1 VSPVSTRN
9 AAASE
14 HRCTVTGRRHADGS
28 PMSVVCEQ
36 ISKDGAVALFP
47 HGIEGHGVIL
57 DAHQQRVLARWLL
70 ERETT
75 WHS

>member
-1 VSPVSTRN
+1 MSPSE

-14 HRCTVTGRRHADGS
+14 RRCTVTGRRHADGS

-36 ISKDGAVALFP
+36 VGKDGPVVLYP
-47 HGIEGHGVIL
+47 HGVAGHGVVL
-57 DAHQQRVLARWLL
+57 DAAQQRILARWLL

-75 WHS
+75 RRR